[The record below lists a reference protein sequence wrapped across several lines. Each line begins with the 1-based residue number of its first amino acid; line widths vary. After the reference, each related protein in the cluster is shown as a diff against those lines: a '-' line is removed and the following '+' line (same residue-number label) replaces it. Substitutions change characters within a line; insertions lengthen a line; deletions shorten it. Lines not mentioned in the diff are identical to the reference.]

1 MIERI
6 LCYLSF
12 FILIF
17 VITKTIMN
25 MATKTLHRAEIIFPS
40 MDTDLIKKLAQRFGW
55 QIKLEETIDPA
66 LVKRIKEAEKAISK
80 GDTTKVKDTSNIWE
94 SIL

>member
-25 MATKTLHRAEIIFPS
+25 MATKTLHRAEIIVDENIVTVYIVS
-40 MDTDLIKKLAQRFGW
+40 
-55 QIKLEETIDPA
+55 A
-66 LVKRIKEAEKAISK
+66 LGHYDDK
-80 GDTTKVKDTSNIWE
+80 
-94 SIL
+94 

>member
-1 MIERI
+1 
-6 LCYLSF
+6 
-12 FILIF
+12 
-17 VITKTIMN
+17 

-55 QIKLEETIDPA
+55 KIKLDETNDPA
-66 LVKRIKEAEKAISK
+66 LIKRIKDAEKAISK
-80 GDTTKVKDTSNIWE
+80 GETTKVKDTGNIWE